1 MQRSLTY
8 IGISLAV
15 LLLQTTL
22 VPYVAVGGIV
32 PDLALIWIVYLGIT
46 RGQIA
51 ASTAGFL
58 LGLLLDVL
66 AGGDTMLGLSS
77 FAKALAGFLAG
88 YTFNEN
94 KITQILSGAQ
104 FPGIL
109 AGVSLVHNLVY
120 FLIFLQG
127 SDLSWNDAIVFYGIP
142 TTVYTVLVS
151 VIAVFIFAR
160 RYRT

>member
-46 RGQIA
+46 RGHIA

-88 YTFNEN
+88 YTYNEN

-127 SDLSWNDAIVFYGIP
+127 SDLSWNDAIILYGIP
-142 TTVYTVLVS
+142 TTVYTVLAS